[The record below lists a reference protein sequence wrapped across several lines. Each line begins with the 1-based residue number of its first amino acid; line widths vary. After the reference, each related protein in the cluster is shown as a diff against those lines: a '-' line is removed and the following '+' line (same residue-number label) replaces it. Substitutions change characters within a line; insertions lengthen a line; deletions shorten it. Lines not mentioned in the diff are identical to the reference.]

1 MKKPM
6 KDRIGDFMAGKGF
19 YIVLFLCVAAIGIS
33 GYVLFSS
40 MNPAGPEAPV
50 AGTVQVTVTP
60 TPSVVPEKPE
70 VPATA
75 KPTPTPSAKPT
86 PTATPAAAAT
96 PVPAPSASAAPAAP
110 AVYTWPVKGEILS
123 PFSVEALAYDE
134 TMGDWRTHGGID
146 IAAEEGRKVLAAGEG
161 QVAEVYDDAMMGTT
175 VTVLQADG
183 VTAVYSNLAQETAVA
198 VGDLVDTGAVLGEV
212 GRTALAE
219 SGLEPHL
226 HLELLADGEPVNP
239 LAYLPKLN

>member
-1 MKKPM
+1 MAKKIM
-6 KDRIGDFMAGKGF
+6 VVDDSK
-19 YIVLFLCVAAIGIS
+19 VAQ
-33 GYVLFSS
+33 L
-40 MNPAGPEAPV
+40 
-50 AGTVQVTVTP
+50 QLQR
-60 TPSVVPEKPE
+60 
-70 VPATA
+70 
-75 KPTPTPSAKPT
+75 
-86 PTATPAAAAT
+86 
-96 PVPAPSASAAPAAP
+96 
-110 AVYTWPVKGEILS
+110 ILS
-123 PFSVEALAYDE
+123 DSPYEVISCCQNGEDAVEQYRVLKPDLITMDILMPGLDGLEAARKILEEDPDAKILMISSLAYDE

-175 VTVLQADG
+175 VTILQPDG
-183 VTAVYSNLAQETAVA
+183 VTAVYSNLAQKTAVA

>member
-1 MKKPM
+1 MRRRNWNFGLLSHPL
-6 KDRIGDFMAGKGF
+6 RQRERAGAG
-19 YIVLFLCVAAIGIS
+19 AGHSEPQRHPAD
-33 GYVLFSS
+33 SS
-40 MNPAGPEAPV
+40 AVFPGEQSHQP
-50 AGTVQVTVTP
+50 QP
-60 TPSVVPEKPE
+60 TPE
-70 VPATA
+70 
-75 KPTPTPSAKPT
+75 
-86 PTATPAAAAT
+86 PAAQPDDPQPKKDAET
-96 PVPAPSASAAPAAP
+96 AAPAQP
-110 AVYTWPVKGEILS
+110 REVVYTWPVKGQVLRG
-123 PFSVEALAYDE
+123 FTVEALAYDE

-175 VTVLQADG
+175 VTILQPDG
-183 VTAVYSNLAQETAVA
+183 VTAVYSNLAQKTAVA

>member
-1 MKKPM
+1 MAKKIM
-6 KDRIGDFMAGKGF
+6 VVDDSK
-19 YIVLFLCVAAIGIS
+19 VAQ
-33 GYVLFSS
+33 L
-40 MNPAGPEAPV
+40 
-50 AGTVQVTVTP
+50 QLQR
-60 TPSVVPEKPE
+60 
-70 VPATA
+70 
-75 KPTPTPSAKPT
+75 
-86 PTATPAAAAT
+86 
-96 PVPAPSASAAPAAP
+96 
-110 AVYTWPVKGEILS
+110 ILS
-123 PFSVEALAYDE
+123 DSPYEVISCCQIGEDAVEQYRVLKPDLITMDILMPGLDGLEAARKILEEDPDAKILMISSLAYDE

-175 VTVLQADG
+175 VTILQPDG
-183 VTAVYSNLAQETAVA
+183 VTAVYSNLAQKTAVA